1 MDITKRFLT
10 LDRLYETAIRDWNNI
25 LSNFGQVCDTDNN
38 PLEYACCYNIYLY
51 GLNEFVGAHFLLYD
65 LKSQAIRFLMRPVF
79 ESNLFMVH
87 EDSLVIKAR
96 NGLQPWY
103 YHLIFEKIPNSYAYT
118 LGQKAICTQLGRP
131 SPTDLFNNQPTE

>member
-25 LSNFGQVCDTDNN
+25 LSNFGQVCDTANN
-38 PLEYACCYNIYLY
+38 PLEYGCCYNIYLY

-65 LKSQAIRFLMRPVF
+65 LKSQAIRFLMKPVF

-103 YHLIFEKIPNSYAYT
+103 YHLLFEKIPNSYAYA
-118 LGQKAICTQLGRP
+118 LGQKAVSTQLGH
-131 SPTDLFNNQPTE
+131 PTNEKVRDSQ